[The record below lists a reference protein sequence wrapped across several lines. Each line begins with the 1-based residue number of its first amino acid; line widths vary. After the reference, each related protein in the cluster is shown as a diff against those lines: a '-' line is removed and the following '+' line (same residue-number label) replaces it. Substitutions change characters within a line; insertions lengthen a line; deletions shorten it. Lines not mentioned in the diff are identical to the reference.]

1 MSPRARFAWSWA
13 GADVIVVVDGF
24 RADDPTMT
32 VSNDAEAVTAYVLAA
47 AKGSHAV
54 PIVYRDSA
62 GRFDEIVHDGE
73 RFVGFRTLGC
83 FDLDSA
89 LAQLRRRAA

>member
-13 GADVIVVVDGF
+13 TGGVIVIVDLF
-24 RADDPTMT
+24 HADDPTMT
-32 VSNDAEAVTAYVLAA
+32 VSNDAEAVTAQVLAA

-62 GRFDEIVHDGE
+62 GRYDEIVHDGE
-73 RFVGFRTLGC
+73 RFVGFRMLGC

-89 LAQLRRRAA
+89 LAQLRRRPA